1 MTAAPRGGAV
11 FVVYAGEL
19 MEETK
24 FHSSDPVT
32 WDALAPDYD
41 AERETDRVYHAC
53 VQQVVADLRPAGVVL
68 ECGCGTGLAT
78 RYLLESERVSSLH
91 AVDFSEGM
99 LEEVRR
105 KFPAHEL
112 DTTQADLRELPY
124 PDKTF
129 DCVLS
134 ANVLQ
139 HLAPEDQMLAATEIM
154 RVLRP
159 GGRFSV
165 SVHHYS
171 TDKQLRGWEKQGK
184 PGQPGVDYIFR
195 YTREELAHLFP
206 GARIRAI
213 GFYGWPAQMLL
224 TRAAGHVLARL
235 GRGHMISAHG
245 IRPTRS
251 AIRATGIWH

>member
-1 MTAAPRGGAV
+1 
-11 FVVYAGEL
+11 
-19 MEETK
+19 MEPSE
-24 FHSSDPVT
+24 FHSSSPVT
-32 WDALAPDYD
+32 WDALAADYD
-41 AERETDRVYHAC
+41 AERAADRVYHAC
-53 VQQVVADLRPAGVVL
+53 VHQAVMDLRPEGVVL

-78 RYLLESERVSSLH
+78 RYLLESEGVTSLH

-105 KFPAHEL
+105 KFPRYEL
-112 DTTQADLRELPY
+112 DTTQADLRDLPY

-139 HLAPEDQMLAATEIM
+139 HLAPEDQTLAAAEIM

-171 TDKQLRGWEKQGK
+171 TDKQQRGWEKQGK
-184 PGQPGVDYIFR
+184 PGQPGVDYIYR
-195 YTREELAHLFP
+195 YTREELARLFP
-206 GARIRAI
+206 TARIRAI

-224 TRAAGHVLARL
+224 TRCAGHLLARL

-245 IRPTRS
+245 RRPKRLVTGG
-251 AIRATGIWH
+251 TGIWH